1 MKRIAV
7 MTSGGDAP
15 GMNAA
20 IRAVVRGA
28 LYHKIEVYGIER
40 GYEGLINGDI
50 RELTVS
56 SVSDILQRGG
66 TWLKTARSKR
76 FMTPEGFQ
84 RALDMLENFEI
95 EGLVVIGGD
104 GSYRGGLELTK
115 AGIKVIGLPG
125 TIDNDLTYT
134 DFTIGFDTA
143 VNTVLNAIGNI
154 RDTSSSHERSTV
166 IEVMGRHCGDIA
178 LYAGLTG
185 GAESILIP
193 EEPIDINKICRTLIQ
208 GKNRGRMHSII
219 LRAEGVEM
227 CTEDLANTIQ
237 ERTGM
242 ETKIVVL
249 GYIQRGGSPT
259 ARDRM
264 LASRMGYKAVE
275 LLLSEGMTSKAVG
288 IKGDEIVYYDLEEA
302 LNMPRKHDKSLM
314 DLAEILSI

>member
-7 MTSGGDAP
+7 LTSGGDAP

-28 LYHKIEVYGIER
+28 LYHDMEVFGIER
-40 GYEGLINGDI
+40 GYEGLMNGDFK
-50 RELTVS
+50 EMTVS
-56 SVSDILQRGG
+56 SVSDIMQRGG
-66 TWLKTARSKR
+66 TTLKTARSKR

-84 RALDMLENFEI
+84 RAVDMLDNFKI

-104 GSYRGGLELTK
+104 GSYRGGLELSKIGKT
-115 AGIKVIGLPG
+115 VIGLPG
-125 TIDNDLTYT
+125 TIDNDLAYT
-134 DFTIGFDTA
+134 DYTIGFDTA
-143 VNTVLNAIGNI
+143 VNTVLSAIGNI
-154 RDTSSSHERSTV
+154 RDTSSSHERGTV
-166 IEVMGRHCGDIA
+166 IEVMGRNCGDIA

-193 EEPIDINKICRTLIQ
+193 EEPVDIGKICRTLIR
-208 GKNRGRMHSII
+208 GKNRGKMHSVI

-227 CTEDLANTIQ
+227 SAEELAKTIT
-237 ERTGM
+237 ERTGIDI
-242 ETKIVVL
+242 KIVVL

-264 LASRMGYKAVE
+264 LASRTGYKAVE
-275 LLLSEGMTSKAVG
+275 LLLQEGMTSKAVG

-302 LNMPRKHDKSLM
+302 LNMPRTHDKLLM

>member
-7 MTSGGDAP
+7 LTSGGDAP

-28 LYHKIEVYGIER
+28 LYHKMEVYGIER
-40 GYEGLINGDI
+40 GYEGLINGEI
-50 RELTVS
+50 KELEVS

-84 RALDMLENFEI
+84 RALDMLENFQI

-104 GSYRGGLELTK
+104 GSLRGGLELTK
-115 AGIKVIGLPG
+115 AGITVIGLPG
-125 TIDNDLTYT
+125 TIDNDLSYT
-134 DFTIGFDTA
+134 DYTIGFDTA
-143 VNTVLNAIGNI
+143 VNTVLSAIGNI

-166 IEVMGRHCGDIA
+166 VEVMGRHCGDIA
-178 LYAGLTG
+178 LYAGITG
-185 GAESILIP
+185 GAESILVP
-193 EEPIDINKICRTLIQ
+193 EEPVDINKICRTLIQ
-208 GKNRGRMHSII
+208 GKNRGRLHSII
-219 LRAEGVEM
+219 IRAEGVEM
-227 CTEDLANTIQ
+227 CSDDLAKTIE

-264 LASRMGYKAVE
+264 LASRMGYKAIE
-275 LLLSEGMTSKAVG
+275 LMLQEGMTSKAVG
-288 IKGDEIVYYDLEEA
+288 IKGDDIVYYDLEEA
-302 LNMPRKHDKSLM
+302 LEMPRCHDRNLM
-314 DLAEILSI
+314 DLAGILSI

>member
-7 MTSGGDAP
+7 LTSGGDAP

-20 IRAVVRGA
+20 IRAVVRGT
-28 LYHKIEVYGIER
+28 LYHKMEVYGIER
-40 GYEGLINGDI
+40 GYEGLINGEI
-50 RELTVS
+50 KELSVG
-56 SVSDILQRGG
+56 SVSDTLQRGG

-76 FMTPEGFQ
+76 FMTPEGFR
-84 RALDMLENFEI
+84 RAVDMLQNFEI

-104 GSYRGGLELTK
+104 GSFRGGLELTK
-115 AGIKVIGLPG
+115 AGITVIGLPG
-125 TIDNDLTYT
+125 TIDNDLAYT
-134 DFTIGFDTA
+134 DYTIGFDTS
-143 VNTVLNAIGNI
+143 VNTVLSAIGNI

-166 IEVMGRHCGDIA
+166 IEVMGRKCGDIA

-193 EEPIDINKICRTLIQ
+193 EEPVDMNKICRTLIQ
-208 GKNRGRMHSII
+208 GKNRGKMHSII

-227 CTEDLANTIQ
+227 CTDEVAKTIE

-242 ETKIVVL
+242 ETKVVVL

-264 LASRMGYKAVE
+264 LATRMGYKAVE
-275 LLLSEGMTSKAVG
+275 LLLEEGMTSKAVG
-288 IKGDEIVYYDLEEA
+288 VKGDAIIFYDLEEA
-302 LNMPRKHDKSLM
+302 LNMKGCHDKSLM
-314 DLAEILSI
+314 ELAEIMSI